1 MNAYSTLLRYIKQL
15 ADSEDFIK
23 TSTMGSDIDLNK
35 GNIFPL
41 FNVDITDATFTSN
54 ATVSFDVLLSCLA
67 VRDINKEDNQDKFY
81 SNDNE
86 IDNYNLTL
94 SVLNK
99 IWVKMHRDFID
110 NDITASDNPL
120 LTQITYSDKN
130 LLDGWEMTMQVEMPL
145 LEVSLC

>member
-54 ATVSFDVLLSCLA
+54 ATVSFDVSLSCLA

-94 SVLNK
+94 SVLNTL
-99 IWVKMHRDFID
+99 WVKMHRDFID
-110 NDITASDNPL
+110 NDITASDSPS
-120 LTQITYSDKN
+120 LTQVTYSDKN

>member
-15 ADSEDFIK
+15 ADVEDFIK

-54 ATVSFDVLLSCLA
+54 ATVSFDVSLSCLA
-67 VRDINKEDNQDKFY
+67 VRDINKDDNQDKFY
-81 SNDNE
+81 SNDTE

-94 SVLNK
+94 SVLNTL
-99 IWVKMHRDFID
+99 WVKMHRDFID
-110 NDITASDNPL
+110 NNITASDSPSL
-120 LTQITYSDKN
+120 EQITYSDKN
-130 LLDGWEMTMQVEMPL
+130 LLDGWQMTMQVEMPL

>member
-35 GNIFPL
+35 GNIFPI

-54 ATVSFDVLLSCLA
+54 ATVSFDVSLSCLA
-67 VRDINKEDNQDKFY
+67 ARDINKEDNQDKFY

-94 SVLNK
+94 SVLNTL
-99 IWVKMHRDFID
+99 WVKMHRDFID
-110 NDITASDNPL
+110 NDITASDSPSL
-120 LTQITYSDKN
+120 EQVTFSDNN
-130 LLDGWEMTMQVEMPL
+130 LLDGWQMTMQVEMPIE
-145 LEVSLC
+145 EVKLC

>member
-54 ATVSFDVLLSCLA
+54 ATVSFDVSLSCLA

-94 SVLNK
+94 SVLNTL
-99 IWVKMHRDFID
+99 WVKMHRDFID

-145 LEVSLC
+145 REVSLC

>member
-1 MNAYSTLLRYIKQL
+1 
-15 ADSEDFIK
+15 
-23 TSTMGSDIDLNK
+23 MGSDIDLNK

-145 LEVSLC
+145 REVSLC

>member
-54 ATVSFDVLLSCLA
+54 ATVSFDVSLSCLA

-94 SVLNK
+94 SVLNTL
-99 IWVKMHRDFID
+99 WVKMHRDFID
-110 NDITASDNPL
+110 NDITASDSPL

>member
-35 GNIFPL
+35 ANIFPL

-54 ATVSFDVLLSCLA
+54 ATVSFDVSLSCLA

-94 SVLNK
+94 SVLNTL
-99 IWVKMHRDFID
+99 WVKMHRDFID
-110 NDITASDNPL
+110 NDITASDSPS

>member
-145 LEVSLC
+145 REVSLC

>member
-94 SVLNK
+94 SVLNTL
-99 IWVKMHRDFID
+99 WVKMHRDFID
-110 NDITASDNPL
+110 NDITASDSPS

-145 LEVSLC
+145 REVSLC

>member
-35 GNIFPL
+35 GNIFPI

-54 ATVSFDVLLSCLA
+54 ATVSFDVSLSCLA

-94 SVLNK
+94 SVLNTL
-99 IWVKMHRDFID
+99 WVKMHRDFID
-110 NDITASDNPL
+110 NDITASDSPSL
-120 LTQITYSDKN
+120 EQVTFSDNN
-130 LLDGWEMTMQVEMPL
+130 LLDGWQMTMQVEMPIE
-145 LEVSLC
+145 EVKLC

>member
-54 ATVSFDVLLSCLA
+54 ATVSFDVSLSCLA

-94 SVLNK
+94 SVLNTL
-99 IWVKMHRDFID
+99 WVKMHRDFID
-110 NDITASDNPL
+110 NDITASDSPS

>member
-35 GNIFPL
+35 GNIFPI

-54 ATVSFDVLLSCLA
+54 ATVSFDVSLSCLA

-94 SVLNK
+94 SVLNTL
-99 IWVKMHRDFID
+99 WVKMHRDFID
-110 NDITASDNPL
+110 NDITASDSPSL
-120 LTQITYSDKN
+120 EQVTFSDKN
-130 LLDGWEMTMQVEMPL
+130 LLDGWQMTMQVEMPIE
-145 LEVSLC
+145 EVKLC